1 MPPHVI
7 QSLVFAYKHCEIA
20 GFANVT
26 PMMLYANLGMNLWYG
41 LVIAFMTRAMRSCVA
56 ARGDLRDASSLM
68 LSFQTLGYDGRT
80 HTQTRQVSIFRRRMG
95 LYTKHILLK
104 SHYFAPCRQYVYIY
118 MYIYIYMYVLYMY
131 IFNQIDCKLE
141 AIHQGRFCM
150 EFVMA
155 ASFCK
160 GPAAPLGMMLAA
172 WNAY

>member
-80 HTQTRQVSIFRRRMG
+80 HTQTPQVLAFFDDGWVFTPSIS
-95 LYTKHILLK
+95 YSKVIILR
-104 SHYFAPCRQYVYIY
+104 HAGNMCIYICIYIYVCIVYVYI
-118 MYIYIYMYVLYMY
+118 
-131 IFNQIDCKLE
+131 
-141 AIHQGRFCM
+141 
-150 EFVMA
+150 
-155 ASFCK
+155 
-160 GPAAPLGMMLAA
+160 
-172 WNAY
+172 